1 MSDEA
6 FSGDLSPDDYD
17 CLRPCEAP
25 ALLQEE
31 YDDRADE
38 NEGSNRDPATTLERF
53 YGGRLNELLQQRSAW
68 EKIVVPH

>member
-25 ALLQEE
+25 ALRQEE

-38 NEGSNRDPATTLERF
+38 NEESNRDPAVTLER
-53 YGGRLNELLQQRSAW
+53 LLR
-68 EKIVVPH
+68 